1 MGLYRA
7 VTGIDLSDL
16 TAAHAARLGQIDR
29 LLPVPEMPRSDDN
42 TELFGV
48 TLGDTRA
55 IGIATR
61 RAVDPEQ
68 EGATWG
74 TLRQYR
80 LAVQLAGTD
89 DLDRAVDQ
97 LLGDWSAHIARVG
110 EPGDPEAS
118 AIVRLPSRDT
128 APAAA
133 LLRHG
138 FAPLLVCAVRS
149 GGRPVPPASPDG
161 VRIRPATVDDLAAAV
176 ALHVELI
183 DYDAPFGTVVRRRST
198 PANLRELLA
207 EVLGRERK
215 SAWLA
220 ERSGVPVGLL
230 TVDHTLD
237 PSWVRATI
245 STTSVGFV
253 SCLYVR
259 AAERGAGVGSALVA
273 EGHRALD
280 DAGLAM
286 TLLHHTLPNPRSTP
300 FWYSHG
306 YRPLWT
312 YWRRQPAVRVN

>member
-1 MGLYRA
+1 

-16 TAAHAARLGQIDR
+16 TAAHADRLVHIDP
-29 LLPVPEMPRSDDN
+29 LLPVPEMPRSDDS

-55 IGIATR
+55 IGVATR
-61 RAVDPEQ
+61 RVLDPAQ
-68 EGATWG
+68 QGATWG
-74 TLRQYR
+74 ALRQYR

-89 DLDRAVDQ
+89 DLDQAVDQ
-97 LLGDWSAHIARVG
+97 LLGDWSARIARFAK
-110 EPGDPEAS
+110 PDDPDAS
-118 AIVRLPSRDT
+118 AIVCVPSRDT
-128 APAAA
+128 APVAA

-138 FAPLLVCAVRS
+138 FAPLLVCAVRP

-161 VRIRPATVDDLAAAV
+161 VRIRPATIDDLDAAT
-176 ALHVELI
+176 ALYVELI
-183 DYDAPFGTVVRRRST
+183 DHDAPFGTVVRRPST
-198 PANLRELLA
+198 AANGRELLA
-207 EVLGRERK
+207 EVLGRART

-230 TVDHTLD
+230 AVDYTLD
-237 PSWVRATI
+237 PSWARTVINTP
-245 STTSVGFV
+245 SVGFV
-253 SCLYVR
+253 ASLYVR
-259 AAERGAGVGSALVA
+259 ASERGGGIGSALVA
-273 EGHRALD
+273 VGHRALD

-312 YWRRQPAVRVN
+312 YWRRQPAVRVS